1 MNTHTHT
8 KYKYFARDQC
18 YFIQSCFIL
27 FLQHLQ
33 LKSYFRYEQQISKL
47 EYNVIP
53 GLGENGEPAYLY
65 GKDKI
70 QGEAALAK
78 KALNVVLSDKISLT
92 RVLPDVRNSL

>member
-1 MNTHTHT
+1 L
-8 KYKYFARDQC
+8 R
-18 YFIQSCFIL
+18 
-27 FLQHLQ
+27 
-33 LKSYFRYEQQISKL
+33 L
-47 EYNVIP
+47 EHNVVS

-92 RVLPDVRNSL
+92 RTLPDVRNTL